1 MAEPAGHGGVTAA
14 AAPTGDT
21 VLVVEDD
28 LSVIRVLRAALRS
41 RGYHVTSARTGK
53 AALDASEQDPPAVIL
68 LDLGLPDID
77 GVELCRQLR
86 ARSAV
91 PIIVVTAE
99 GSDER
104 KVVALDEGAD
114 DYVTKPFSMP
124 ELMARLRVA
133 LRHREATGLVDQ
145 SVLDVGGLRIDVGE
159 HRVTVGERVID
170 LSPKEFAVL
179 TLLARHAGKVLTH
192 KTILAEVWGPD
203 AVDQT
208 QYLRV
213 FAGTIRKKLADRPD
227 RPRLVTEPGVG
238 YRLLDPGA
246 PAPP

>member
-1 MAEPAGHGGVTAA
+1 MCPFAMTEGG
-14 AAPTGDT
+14 GET

-41 RGYHVTSARTGK
+41 RGYEVASARTGQ
-53 AALDASEQDPPAVIL
+53 AGLDAVEQVRPAVIL

-77 GVELCRQLR
+77 GIEVCRRLR
-86 ARSAV
+86 AQYPV

-99 GSDER
+99 GADER
-104 KVVALDEGAD
+104 KVLALDEGAD

-133 LRHREATGLVDQ
+133 LRHRQAGGLVDET
-145 SVLDVGGLRIDVGE
+145 VLHVGDLTIDIGE
-159 HRVTVGERVID
+159 HRVTVAGRVID
-170 LSPKEFAVL
+170 LSPKEFAIL

-192 KTILAEVWGPD
+192 KAILAEVWGPD
-203 AVDQT
+203 SVDQT

-213 FAGTIRKKLADRPD
+213 FTGTIRKKLADHPD

-238 YRLLDPGA
+238 YRLLDPGQP
-246 PAPP
+246 PA

>member
-1 MAEPAGHGGVTAA
+1 MAGWLPSICPSPVTEAGGE
-14 AAPTGDT
+14 T

-41 RGYHVTSARTGK
+41 RGYEVASARTGQ
-53 AALDASEQDPPAVIL
+53 AGLDAVEQVRPAVIL
-68 LDLGLPDID
+68 LDLGLPDLD
-77 GVELCRQLR
+77 GIEVCRRLR
-86 ARSAV
+86 AQYPV

-99 GSDER
+99 GADER
-104 KVVALDEGAD
+104 KVLALDEGAD

-133 LRHREATGLVDQ
+133 LRHRQAGGLVDET
-145 SVLDVGGLRIDVGE
+145 VLHVGDLTIDIGE
-159 HRVTVGERVID
+159 HRVTVAGRVID
-170 LSPKEFAVL
+170 LSPKEFAIL

-192 KTILAEVWGPD
+192 KAILAEVWGPD

-213 FAGTIRKKLADRPD
+213 FTGTIRKKLADHPD

-238 YRLLDPGA
+238 YRLLDPGQP
-246 PAPP
+246 PA

>member
-1 MAEPAGHGGVTAA
+1 
-14 AAPTGDT
+14 
-21 VLVVEDD
+21 
-28 LSVIRVLRAALRS
+28 
-41 RGYHVTSARTGK
+41 
-53 AALDASEQDPPAVIL
+53 
-68 LDLGLPDID
+68 
-77 GVELCRQLR
+77 
-86 ARSAV
+86 
-91 PIIVVTAE
+91 
-99 GSDER
+99 
-104 KVVALDEGAD
+104 
-114 DYVTKPFSMP
+114 MP

-145 SVLDVGGLRIDVGE
+145 SVLEVGDLRIDVGE

-192 KTILAEVWGPD
+192 KAILAEVWGPD

-213 FAGTIRKKLADRPD
+213 FAGTIRKKLADHPD

-246 PAPP
+246 PAPA